1 MCFCVVRVFLEED
14 SFKNV
19 HSVLFR
25 RTKKHSVY
33 PFVFSDAF
41 SLRLTSTLAAWPVPV
56 TVAMLLDDS

>member
-1 MCFCVVRVFLEED
+1 MFVFVRGLVEED

-25 RTKKHSVY
+25 LTKKHSVY